1 MKEGTTHTKIEDIV
15 GDIVHL
21 LHEDGTR
28 SKRNIGPFPIN
39 FRKIGFFVSITKST
53 VALTN
58 MGALTYRYEKGKEF
72 VSQCLCPTK
81 CDCQNPPPENWDG
94 KDGIYHISESCPI
107 HNQDPQPNPDCSVH
121 GE

>member
-1 MKEGTTHTKIEDIV
+1 MKEGTTHTKIEDIE

-28 SKRNIGPFPIN
+28 SEKDIAPFPMHL
-39 FRKIGFFVSITKST
+39 RKIGVFVSITKTT
-53 VALTN
+53 VVLHDI
-58 MGALTYRYEKGKEF
+58 GAVTYRYEKGKEF
-72 VSQCLCPTK
+72 VLVCTCPTT

-94 KDGIYHISESCPI
+94 KEGIYHCSESCPI
-107 HNQDPQPNPDCSVH
+107 HNENPSPNPDCPIH